1 MTMTTATQRTQT
13 ATFRALHAPG
23 NLVVLPNAWDAAS
36 ARLAEELGAK
46 AVATSSASL
55 AWSHGYSDGQA
66 VPTTTLLA
74 AVAEIIRVVRVP
86 VSVDS
91 EAGYADDPAKVA
103 DHICALADLG
113 VAGINLEDA
122 KAPAELLAAK
132 IAAIKA
138 ALSAQGSD
146 VFLNARCDVFLHKL
160 TPPEAALAET
170 IARGKRYL
178 QAGAD
183 GFFVPAMVDLAQLQ
197 AVANSVALPLNAM
210 VVTTLPP
217 IAALKAAGVRRV
229 SAGAATGR
237 AAFGAA
243 HRAMK
248 QLLEDGTYDAIF
260 SASEGV
266 PNMNALFSR

>member
-1 MTMTTATQRTQT
+1 MTMNAATQRARAT
-13 ATFRALHAPG
+13 TFRALHEPG

-46 AVATSSASL
+46 AIATSSASL
-55 AWSHGYSDGQA
+55 AWSHGYPDGQA
-66 VPTTTLLA
+66 VPTATILA

-91 EAGYADDPAKVA
+91 EAGYSDDPARVA

-113 VAGINLEDA
+113 AAGINLEDA

-132 IAAIKA
+132 ITAIKA
-138 ALSAQGSD
+138 ALSAKGRD
-146 VFLNARCDVFLHKL
+146 VFVNARCDVFLHKL
-160 TPPEAALAET
+160 TPPETALDES
-170 IARGKRYL
+170 IARGNRYL
-178 QAGAD
+178 DAGAD
-183 GFFVPAMVDLAQLQ
+183 GLFVPAMVDLAQLR

-243 HRAMK
+243 QRAMK
-248 QLLEDGTYDAIF
+248 QFLDDGTYDAIF

>member
-1 MTMTTATQRTQT
+1 MTMNTATQRTQ
-13 ATFRALHAPG
+13 ASAFRALHAPG
-23 NLVVLPNAWDAAS
+23 NLAVLPNAWDAAS
-36 ARLAEELGAK
+36 ARVSEELGAK
-46 AVATSSASL
+46 AIATSSASL
-55 AWSHGYSDGQA
+55 AWSHGYPDGQA
-66 VPTTTLLA
+66 VPAATILA

-91 EAGYADDPAKVA
+91 EAGYSDDPARVA

-113 VAGINLEDA
+113 VVGINLEDA

-132 IAAIKA
+132 VAAIKA
-138 ALSAQGSD
+138 ALSKQGRD
-146 VFLNARCDVFLHKL
+146 VFVNARCDVFLHKL
-160 TPPEAALAET
+160 VPAEAALAET
-170 IARGKRYL
+170 IARGNRYL

-183 GFFVPAMVDLAQLQ
+183 GFFVPAMVDLDQLR
-197 AVANSVALPLNAM
+197 AVASAVALPLNAM
-210 VVTTLPP
+210 VMATLPP
-217 IAALKAAGVRRV
+217 VAALKAAGVRRV

-248 QLLEDGTYDAIF
+248 QFLEDGTYDAIF